1 MSDQT
6 YLTAAYICMI
16 GALALWTW
24 TVFARSNSLQ
34 QKIDSLE
41 KHSQKM
47 MQAPKK
53 VQKKMSDEVEI
64 WTSAENFV

>member
-24 TVFARSNSLQ
+24 TVFARSKSLQ

-41 KHSQKM
+41 KALSKN
-47 MQAPKK
+47 
-53 VQKKMSDEVEI
+53 D
-64 WTSAENFV
+64 TSASEGAEENE

>member
-24 TVFARSNSLQ
+24 TVFARSKSLQ
-34 QKIDSLE
+34 EKIDSLE
-41 KHSQKM
+41 KAMGEDDS
-47 MQAPKK
+47 
-53 VQKKMSDEVEI
+53 
-64 WTSAENFV
+64 TSEGEEENE

>member
-24 TVFARSNSLQ
+24 TVFARSNNLQ
-34 QKIDSLE
+34 QKIESLE
-41 KHSQKM
+41 KAISEM
-47 MQAPKK
+47 TPVPPK
-53 VQKKMSDEVEI
+53 VQKKMSDEVEV

>member
-34 QKIDSLE
+34 EKIDSLE
-41 KHSQKM
+41 NAMRIDDS
-47 MQAPKK
+47 
-53 VQKKMSDEVEI
+53 
-64 WTSAENFV
+64 TSEGEEENE